1 MARQHKTALNA
12 PFLKRVHLLSEID
25 HETGKYPFSLPLL
38 KQHDLDISF
47 LRPITIVVGENGTGK
62 STLLEA
68 IAAGCGFNPGGG
80 SADHRFGNESAQP
93 LAPFLRLS
101 WLPKVN
107 RGFFMRAESFFNL
120 ASYIDELAREHP
132 SAFEAYGGKSL
143 HNQSHG
149 EAFLALFE
157 NRFGRDSIYILDEPE
172 AALSPSRQLVFLRL
186 LKNIEEQNCQVILAT
201 HSPILM
207 AYPGADILL
216 IEGDGSI
223 RKVGF
228 RETSHYLLMRAF
240 MKDPEDFIAGMLQD

>member
-1 MARQHKTALNA
+1 MVRQHKTALSA
-12 PFLKRVHLLSEID
+12 PFLKRVHLLNKID
-25 HETGKYPFSLPLL
+25 YETSKYPFSLPLL

-47 LRPITIVVGENGTGK
+47 SRPITIVVGENGTGK

-68 IAAGCGFNPGGG
+68 IAAGCGFNLGGG
-80 SADHRFGNESAQP
+80 SADHRFGNERAPP

-143 HNQSHG
+143 HDQSHG

-172 AALSPSRQLVFLRL
+172 AALSPSRQMVFLRIMKTL
-186 LKNIEEQNCQVILAT
+186 ESQNCQVILAT
-201 HSPILM
+201 HSPMLM
-207 AYPGADILL
+207 AYPGADIIK
-216 IEGDGSI
+216 IEDDGAMH
-223 RKVGF
+223 KVKF
-228 RETSHYLLMRAF
+228 RETSHYLLLREF
-240 MKDPEDFIAGMLQD
+240 IKDPESFIDKTLRD